1 MWSSQQPCD
10 TLVLSPF
17 HRWCNEGTKAA
28 KLPKTTQLVNCRVP
42 GSQRRALM
50 SGLRSGYAMLSLHSG
65 LKRYSTVI
73 KRLCGLKGLFVDWS
87 KIQPMSEPFFLIYKK
102 INCIPPPTPN
112 PSFPAILSSQGPGSW
127 ERNCWGCATAPCL
140 CSHDTRDLWLPR
152 KERKPS
158 SGESACLPRPG
169 GWQLG
174 VHNERNSTASYLFPC
189 AKNMKWR
196 ECRLWVRLRWVSA
209 PAVSPS
215 TILSQDGR
223 GLNPGE

>member
-1 MWSSQQPCD
+1 M
-10 TLVLSPF
+10 LSPF

-102 INCIPPPTPN
+102 INCIPPPHSQPL
-112 PSFPAILSSQGPGSW
+112 LSCHPFKSRARELGEKLLGLCHGSMPLLSRHKRPLAAQKGEKAELWGISMSPKARRLAAGCSQ
-127 ERNCWGCATAPCL
+127 
-140 CSHDTRDLWLPR
+140 
-152 KERKPS
+152 
-158 SGESACLPRPG
+158 
-169 GWQLG
+169 
-174 VHNERNSTASYLFPC
+174 
-189 AKNMKWR
+189 
-196 ECRLWVRLRWVSA
+196 
-209 PAVSPS
+209 
-215 TILSQDGR
+215 
-223 GLNPGE
+223 